1 MEFNQ
6 FADSALS
13 SLLETTKFL
22 QEISEGISDDD
33 GEIRKLLEDGA
44 SSRLE
49 HAEKIIERKTKH
61 KELVQGMQEA
71 RGESATVEEFGRT
84 WNERRDAVERKPI
97 NAKNTAE
104 YQSFKRSVESSF
116 SNAEPE
122 ANDSD
127 DDVVAMEKS
136 CINAFS
142 PYDPWTKA
150 LIRNPVRNK
159 MCGHIYDREYVIGLI
174 KNNIGIRCPVAGC
187 ANTVYIHPAH
197 LIEDEAVRQKI
208 RLQVMQDMQSDTD
221 DDDEEETHEE
231 VEQDDED
238 ED

>member
-1 MEFNQ
+1 
-6 FADSALS
+6 
-13 SLLETTKFL
+13 LLQSPT
-22 QEISEGISDDD
+22 GISDDD
-33 GEIRKLLEDGA
+33 GEVRKLLEEGA
-44 SSRLE
+44 NSRLE

-61 KELVQGMQEA
+61 KELVQEMQKA
-71 RGESATVEEFGRT
+71 KGESATVEDLGRT
-84 WNERRDAVERKPI
+84 WNKRRDAVERKPI

-104 YQSFKRSVESSF
+104 YQSFKRSIESTL

-122 ANDSD
+122 ANNSD
-127 DDVVAMEKS
+127 DDVVATEVS
-136 CINAFS
+136 CNSAFS

-159 MCGHIYDREYVIGLI
+159 MCGHIYDREYVHGLI

-208 RLQVMQDMQSDTD
+208 RLQVLQDMQSDTD
-221 DDDEEETHEE
+221 DDEEEGTQEE
-231 VEQDDED
+231 VQQDDED